1 MIGQDTKKPNRLDN
15 ELAVLFGRSVLAEA
29 QRLKDGEWP
38 IHLDIDPDVIVE
50 ATRQLT
56 AERGHPERQR
66 AIVQG
71 MDEETALTL
80 CCWLRETSY
89 GPRLIRR
96 ARLESV

>member
-1 MIGQDTKKPNRLDN
+1 MTGKVTKAQRLDS
-15 ELAVLFGRSVLAEA
+15 ELAVLFGRSVLTEA
-29 QRLKDGEWP
+29 QRLRDGDWP
-38 IHLDIDPDVIVE
+38 IHLDIDTELIVE
-50 ATRQLT
+50 ATRQLM

-80 CCWLRETSY
+80 CCWLRESSY